1 MLNHLSISTN
11 PLKKWSHFTCNHLE
25 VRECLKISTNNIESG

>member
-11 PLKKWSHFTCNHLE
+11 PLKKWSHSTWHNLE
-25 VRECLKISTNNIESG
+25 VRECLKIIAIDIKSG